1 MLQQSAPDAARAHP
15 NITPMQLSNT
25 NSDETAPKLSL
36 GEKENEFIWNNTDG
50 NGYESDESEVAEQLY
65 N

>member
-1 MLQQSAPDAARAHP
+1 
-15 NITPMQLSNT
+15 MQLSNT